1 VSHNPQ
7 SNIESTSSG
16 EASGVS
22 RRNVLCGAL
31 LAGLGLSIGAL
42 PERAD
47 AATGI
52 KVLPNKKIQ
61 VTLSAYKQLAK
72 VGGSI
77 ILPLNDGS
85 ELGIVRTK
93 SGVNGFAALS
103 LTCPHNF
110 ATVNEVGNQW
120 VCPAHGSTFA
130 LDGKLE
136 MGPARQGLSPYPIK
150 ATAKYLTIG

>member
-1 VSHNPQ
+1 MSHNPP
-7 SNIESTSSG
+7 SNLDATTSG
-16 EASGVS
+16 EGAGVS
-22 RRNVLCGAL
+22 RRNVLCGVL
-31 LAGLGLSIGAL
+31 LAGLGLSIGTI

-52 KVLPNKKIQ
+52 TVLANKKIQ

-72 VGGSI
+72 VGGSL
-77 ILPLNDGS
+77 ILSLNDGS

-93 SGVNGFAALS
+93 AGVNGFSALS

-120 VCPAHGSTFA
+120 ICPAHGSTFA

-136 MGPARQGLSPYPIK
+136 VGPARQGLTAYPIK